1 MISRGTRVA
10 LDIKAG
16 NPVILVPRSAKSS
29 HVLVAD
35 LGNLT
40 LSNEF
45 LWQGSLG
52 TLGYSSARSRAQYQT
67 EFGKLFGNHVLFL
80 QLKSLWVSFV
90 SRELESES
98 AMLLLQL
105 KLTFFTSAFL
115 CPGPTR
121 SPHICLLESMHIELV
136 DMDLFTAVRIEANSQ
151 TSSVDF
157 SYKSQVWC
165 FYTERLILVS

>member
-52 TLGYSSARSRAQYQT
+52 TLGYSSARSRAQHQT
-67 EFGKLFGNHVLFL
+67 EFGKLFGIMSFFFNSNRSGSVLIAVSWKVNL
-80 QLKSLWVSFV
+80 QCYCCS
-90 SRELESES
+90 
-98 AMLLLQL
+98 
-105 KLTFFTSAFL
+105 
-115 CPGPTR
+115 
-121 SPHICLLESMHIELV
+121 
-136 DMDLFTAVRIEANSQ
+136 
-151 TSSVDF
+151 
-157 SYKSQVWC
+157 
-165 FYTERLILVS
+165 